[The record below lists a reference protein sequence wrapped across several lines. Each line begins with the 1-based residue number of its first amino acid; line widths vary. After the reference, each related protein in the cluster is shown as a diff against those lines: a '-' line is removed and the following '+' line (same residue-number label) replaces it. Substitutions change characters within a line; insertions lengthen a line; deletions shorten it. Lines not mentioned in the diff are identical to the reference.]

1 MPLALLTKI
10 QYTISVGRNA
20 HATHLGNKMTKKSL
34 SLITSTLLLTANI
47 YADETLEPITVVSTN
62 KTAQSITN
70 TTSNIEVITAEEIEE
85 KGYQT
90 VAQAINTVAGISV
103 ASSGGLGQQTSFFVR
118 GADSGK
124 VLVLL
129 DGMRLN
135 DPSSPN
141 GTAYIETLTT
151 ANIQQIEILKGGSS
165 SIWGSN
171 ASAGVINI
179 ITKEAKAGVHGS
191 VGLSYGSYNTRGA
204 DADLSYKDEKLT
216 AQVLASYLKTDGFSA
231 LAPRSAE
238 DDGYKNKNYNIK
250 FGYTFDTNNQL
261 SLSYNRIETDTEY
274 DAGSAEDGNSNSSS
288 VQANYALDYNF
299 DLDSYGLQFHAS
311 KGTYK
316 RNSIDTF
323 GVGNY
328 DATIKEYSLLNTLD
342 YTSGRAIL
350 GFEYKNIDGTSDYTS
365 PYYTNFSD
373 ASYKNKTIFLSN
385 TYNVNENTLLETNLR
400 YDNFDAFENKT
411 TYKIGFKHNH
421 NFLEGFTSTANYYTS
436 YDAPSSYQLANTFL
450 GESLN
455 PSYTKG
461 FDISANYKKL
471 FSLTYFN
478 NKIED
483 GFGYKTDPLTY
494 VGGYY
499 NIDRTEKFTGLEV
512 QSSYALPSLNLNLS
526 ANYTH
531 LLTYEKADGTNHI
544 RRPKDTLNASVDY
557 YTDSNTHFG
566 IDAQYIGDRED
577 SDFDPITFAPISV
590 TTGNYTLWNLNFD
603 TKIIKNVDL
612 NINAKNIFDKEYQ
625 SVYGYATEGRSV
637 YAKLKYSF

>member
-1 MPLALLTKI
+1 M
-10 QYTISVGRNA
+10 TI
-20 HATHLGNKMTKKSL
+20 KSL
-34 SLITSTLLLTANI
+34 SLITATLLLTTNT
-47 YADETLEPITVVSTN
+47 YADETLEPITIISSN
-62 KTAQSITN
+62 KTTQSIQN
-70 TTSNIEVITAEEIEE
+70 TTSNVTVITAEDIEE

-103 ASSGGLGQQTSFFVR
+103 TNSGGLGQQTSFFVR

-135 DPSSPN
+135 DPSTTN
-141 GTAYIETLTT
+141 GTALLDNLTT
-151 ANIQQIEILKGGSS
+151 SNIQQIEIIKGGAS

-179 ITKEAKAGVHGS
+179 ITKEAKDGVHGS
-191 VGLSYGSYNTRGA
+191 LAVSYGSYNTKGA

-216 AQVLASYLKTDGFSA
+216 AQVFASILKTDGFSA

-238 DDGYKNKNYNIK
+238 DDGYENKNYNMK
-250 FGYTFDTNNQL
+250 LGYAFDKNNQL
-261 SLSYNRIETDTEY
+261 NLSYNRIKTETEY
-274 DAGSAEDGNSNSSS
+274 DAGSSDDSNSSS
-288 VQANYALDYNF
+288 SSVQTNYALDYNF
-299 DLDSYGLQFHAS
+299 NLDNYGLQFHLN

-316 RNSIDTF
+316 RDSIDTF
-323 GVGNY
+323 GVGDY

-342 YTSGRAIL
+342 YSNGKAIL
-350 GFEYKNIDGTSDYTS
+350 GFEYKDIDGTSDYTS
-365 PYYTNFSD
+365 PYYTNFSA
-373 ASYKNKTIFLSN
+373 ASYKNKAVFLSN
-385 TYNVNENTLLETNLR
+385 TYNIHENTLLETNLR
-400 YDNFDAFENKT
+400 YDNFDEFENKT
-411 TYKIGFKHNH
+411 TYKIGLKHNH
-421 NFLEGFTSTANYYTS
+421 NFLEGFTTVANYYTA

-450 GESLN
+450 GESLK

-471 FSLTYFN
+471 FFLTYFD

-512 QSSYALPSLNLNLS
+512 QGSYTLPSLNLNLS
-526 ANYTH
+526 TNYTH

-557 YTDSNTHFG
+557 YTENDTHFG
-566 IDAQYIGDRED
+566 IDAQYIGDRTD
-577 SDFDPITFAPISV
+577 TDYNNGIWDGTKMVYPSV
-590 TTGNYTLWNLNFD
+590 STGNYTLWNLNFG
-603 TKIIKNVDL
+603 TKIMNDIDL
-612 NINAKNIFDKEYQ
+612 SIHAKNIFDKDYQ
-625 SVYGYATEGRSV
+625 SVFGYATEGRSL
-637 YAKLKYSF
+637 YAKIKYRF